1 MRSLFEAVPSCS
13 GRGEQAV
20 SRARPGPVLIPA
32 VFTLAATPTL
42 PAGLRAPAETSRTS
56 SETPIS
62 SMKSSSRSSSYSRE
76 TVLHEEEIRPVTRS
90 RRSSA
95 SSESTATVEPG
106 TEESVKEEP
115 GTVESGTEE
124 IVDHGA
130 GGDSVDQGTGDK
142 LRRESE
148 VGRLR
153 SVFEALIQNQRQTS
167 SLPAWRSSSL
177 QLQPRTEVDEDIGD
191 REHAR
196 NGEIVSQAS
205 LGDEEMI
212 THGDDI
218 RENSE
223 EGDAEYPASL
233 PPPPQFRDSPPLT
246 PAPPPRTSPAP
257 ARQTVQLLATSP
269 PVKVQNRA
277 SHEGLNEGS

>member
-62 SMKSSSRSSSYSRE
+62 SMKSSSRSSSHSRE
-76 TVLHEEEIRPVTRS
+76 TVLHEEEMHPETRS

-95 SSESTATVEPG
+95 SSESTATEEPVTLESG
-106 TEESVKEEP
+106 TEESV
-115 GTVESGTEE
+115 TVE

-130 GGDSVDQGTGDK
+130 GDSVDQGTGDK

-167 SLPAWRSSSL
+167 SPPAWRSTSL
-177 QLQPRTEVDEDIGD
+177 QLQPRTEVDEDIED

>member
-1 MRSLFEAVPSCS
+1 MRSLFEAGPSCS
-13 GRGEQAV
+13 GRGEQAA

-32 VFTLAATPTL
+32 VFTLAATPPL

-62 SMKSSSRSSSYSRE
+62 SMESSSRSSSYSRE

-95 SSESTATVEPG
+95 SSESTATVEAG
-106 TEESVKEEP
+106 TEESV
-115 GTVESGTEE
+115 TVE

>member
-1 MRSLFEAVPSCS
+1 MRSLFEAGPSCS
-13 GRGEQAV
+13 GRGEQAA

-62 SMKSSSRSSSYSRE
+62 SMESSSRSSSYSRE
-76 TVLHEEEIRPVTRS
+76 TVLHEEEIRPITRS

-95 SSESTATVEPG
+95 SSESTATVEAG
-106 TEESVKEEP
+106 TEEP
-115 GTVESGTEE
+115 GTVE

-130 GGDSVDQGTGDK
+130 GDRVDQGTGDK

-167 SLPAWRSSSL
+167 SPPAWRSSSL

>member
-13 GRGEQAV
+13 GRGEQAA

-62 SMKSSSRSSSYSRE
+62 SMESSSRSSSYSRE
-76 TVLHEEEIRPVTRS
+76 TVLHEEEIHPVTRS

-95 SSESTATVEPG
+95 SSESTATVESG
-106 TEESVKEEP
+106 TEEP
-115 GTVESGTEE
+115 GTEE

>member
-1 MRSLFEAVPSCS
+1 MRSLFEAGPSCS
-13 GRGEQAV
+13 GRGEQAA

-76 TVLHEEEIRPVTRS
+76 TVLHEEEIHPVTRS

-95 SSESTATVEPG
+95 SSESTATEEPG
-106 TEESVKEEP
+106 TEEP

-124 IVDHGA
+124 SVTVEIVDHGA
-130 GGDSVDQGTGDK
+130 GDSVDQGTGDK

-167 SLPAWRSSSL
+167 SPPAWRSSSL
-177 QLQPRTEVDEDIGD
+177 QLQPRTEVDEDIED

-246 PAPPPRTSPAP
+246 PAPPPRSSPAP

-277 SHEGLNEGS
+277 SHEGLYEGS

>member
-1 MRSLFEAVPSCS
+1 ME
-13 GRGEQAV
+13 
-20 SRARPGPVLIPA
+20 
-32 VFTLAATPTL
+32 
-42 PAGLRAPAETSRTS
+42 
-56 SETPIS
+56 
-62 SMKSSSRSSSYSRE
+62 SSSRSSSYSRE
-76 TVLHEEEIRPVTRS
+76 TVLHEEEIHPVTRS

-95 SSESTATVEPG
+95 SSESTATEEPG
-106 TEESVKEEP
+106 TEEPV
-115 GTVESGTEE
+115 TVE

-130 GGDSVDQGTGDK
+130 GDSVDQGTGDK

-218 RENSE
+218 SE

>member
-13 GRGEQAV
+13 GRGEQAA

-62 SMKSSSRSSSYSRE
+62 SMESSSRSSSYSRE
-76 TVLHEEEIRPVTRS
+76 TVLHEEEIRPITRS

-95 SSESTATVEPG
+95 SSESTATVE
-106 TEESVKEEP
+106 S
-115 GTVESGTEE
+115 GTVESVTEEPVTEE
-124 IVDHGA
+124 IVDHG

-167 SLPAWRSSSL
+167 SLPAWRSSSP
-177 QLQPRTEVDEDIGD
+177 QLRPRTEVDEDIGD

>member
-1 MRSLFEAVPSCS
+1 MRSLFEAGPSCS

-76 TVLHEEEIRPVTRS
+76 TVLHEEEIRPITRS

-95 SSESTATVEPG
+95 SSESTATEEPVTLESG
-106 TEESVKEEP
+106 TEESV
-115 GTVESGTEE
+115 TVE

-130 GGDSVDQGTGDK
+130 GGDSVDQSTGDK

-167 SLPAWRSSSL
+167 SLPAWSSNSL
-177 QLQPRTEVDEDIGD
+177 QLQPRTEVEEDIED

-246 PAPPPRTSPAP
+246 PAPPPRSSPAP